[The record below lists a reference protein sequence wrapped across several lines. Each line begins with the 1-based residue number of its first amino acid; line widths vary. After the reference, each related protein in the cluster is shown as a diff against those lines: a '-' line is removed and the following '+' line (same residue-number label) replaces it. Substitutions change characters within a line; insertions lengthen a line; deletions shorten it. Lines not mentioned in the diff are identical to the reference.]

1 MELRG
6 PRVTLRTPCLDDADR
21 LFQWFADPEVTRFLP
36 LAGQDHLPMEAIR
49 SFLERVSVSDR
60 PELAVSIDVDGQHV
74 GCGGLR
80 GIDVESAELSIVIGE
95 RRFRGCGIASE
106 AMTLLLNHAFGVIG
120 LKTVWLVVRAD
131 NARAVH
137 LFEHFGFVRAE
148 IRSAA
153 VVVDG
158 EPKDKWKMVL
168 TASSW
173 PCDCPTSG
181 VPVESLNR

>member
-1 MELRG
+1 
-6 PRVTLRTPCLDDADR
+6 
-21 LFQWFADPEVTRFLP
+21 
-36 LAGQDHLPMEAIR
+36 MEAIR

-137 LFEHFGFVRAE
+137 LFEHFV
-148 IRSAA
+148 
-153 VVVDG
+153 
-158 EPKDKWKMVL
+158 
-168 TASSW
+168 
-173 PCDCPTSG
+173 CP
-181 VPVESLNR
+181 R